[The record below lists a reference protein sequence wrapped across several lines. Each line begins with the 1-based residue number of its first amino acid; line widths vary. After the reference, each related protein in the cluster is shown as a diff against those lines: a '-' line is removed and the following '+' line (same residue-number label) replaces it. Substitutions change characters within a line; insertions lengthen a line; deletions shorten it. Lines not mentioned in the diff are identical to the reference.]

1 MSLNPKT
8 RTQTV
13 EVLFNPSE
21 LSGLDSICQSFGI
34 ARSTFLRGLSNNAV
48 RTHGTSQAHQQ
59 ESRRCPGPGRAA
71 GRARGVTTS
80 RRHL

>member
-1 MSLNPKT
+1 MSLNPNA
-8 RTQTV
+8 RTETV
-13 EVLFNPSE
+13 EVLLSPTE
-21 LSGLDSICQSFGI
+21 LSGLDLVCKAFGM

-48 RTHGTSQAHQQ
+48 RTHGTATPHGK
-59 ESRRCPGPGRAA
+59 ESRHCPGRGRPA

>member
-8 RTQTV
+8 RTECV
-13 EVLFNPSE
+13 EVLFNPAE
-21 LSGLDSICQSFGI
+21 LSGLDRICQSFGI

-48 RTHGTSQAHQQ
+48 RTHGTSQAQRP

-71 GRARGVTTS
+71 GRARGVTTA

>member
-8 RTQTV
+8 RTETV
-13 EVLFNPSE
+13 EVLFNPGE
-21 LSGLDSICQSFGI
+21 LSGLDSICQAFGI

-48 RTHGTSQAHQQ
+48 LTHGTPQARGP

>member
-8 RTQTV
+8 RTETV
-13 EVLFNPSE
+13 EVLFNPAE
-21 LSGLDSICQSFGI
+21 LSGLDRICQSFGI

-48 RTHGTSQAHQQ
+48 RTHGSGMPHGK
-59 ESRRCPGPGRAA
+59 ESRHCPGPGRAA
-71 GRARGVTTS
+71 GRARGMTTN